1 MPIRIN
7 FLAEQQVRDEE
18 RRRDPVKRATYVAAG
33 LVAMLLAWG
42 AYLQFQFMGVRRQ
55 TTTSQA
61 QFKQIEGRYKQALAD
76 EAAIALYSARLD
88 SLQKLAS
95 TRVLWGNCLNA
106 LQMASQPQ
114 VQLRRLNTLQKFAV
128 TPAVAARTNKAG
140 VITSPRIPAIS
151 KETITVMVDM
161 VDVSPNPGDQVK
173 PCQERIA
180 AQPFFSTN
188 NAVGRTVSMG
198 AVMRD
203 LTPGSVPYQEFVL
216 EFKFQERER

>member
-33 LVAMLLAWG
+33 LVAVLLAWG

-55 TTTSQA
+55 TSASQA
-61 QFKQIEGRYKQALAD
+61 QFKQIEAKFKQALAD
-76 EAAIALYSARLD
+76 EAAIAEYKTRLD
-88 SLQKLAS
+88 SLQQLAS

-106 LQMASQPQ
+106 LQMASHPQ
-114 VQLRRLNTLQKFAV
+114 VRLRRLNTLQKYEVIA
-128 TPAVAARTNKAG
+128 AVAARTNKAG
-140 VITSPRIPAIS
+140 VITAPRIPALS
-151 KETITVMVDM
+151 KETTTVMVDV

-173 PCQERIA
+173 PTQDRIA

-188 NAVGRTVSMG
+188 NAAGKTISMG

-203 LTPGSVPYQEFVL
+203 LGPGSAPYQEFVL
-216 EFKFQERER
+216 EFKFEERER